1 MPVRTSNI
9 VRRES
14 RMVSNPDTESV
25 RTAMGSGV
33 DVGRHPSSA
42 GEDDA
47 GWDGLYQMRLL
58 DGYIR
63 TRTQNITGAD
73 TAYRRVVA
81 SMGCGAKM

>member
-1 MPVRTSNI
+1 MRS
-9 VRRES
+9 E
-14 RMVSNPDTESV
+14 
-25 RTAMGSGV
+25 V

-63 TRTQNITGAD
+63 TKTRKFTGAD

-81 SMGCGAKM
+81 SMGCGG